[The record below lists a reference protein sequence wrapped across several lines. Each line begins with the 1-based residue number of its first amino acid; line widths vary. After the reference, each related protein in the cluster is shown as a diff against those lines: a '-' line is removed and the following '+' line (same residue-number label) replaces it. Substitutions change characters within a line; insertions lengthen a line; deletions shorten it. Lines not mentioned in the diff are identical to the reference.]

1 MAKSKYILLRKIIGA
16 ESLLPGAVIELSPEQ
31 AAHPLYRT
39 RVRKADGDSK
49 VGALSV
55 DVTVTATAEAE
66 RILEQAKRAVEG
78 MAADAHAEAERIVS
92 AAQDEADRILKDA
105 RDEAD
110 RIRAD
115 ASSGSQ
121 PGELTPA
128 TPGGPDMNEKDRKA
142 LIVARLKELKVEHD
156 GRKGADE
163 LATLLPDGDP
173 LKPAAN

>member
-1 MAKSKYILLRKIIGA
+1 MAKYQV
-16 ESLLPGAVIELSPEQ
+16 VIPWSGVRAGQIVDLSEV
-31 AAHPLYRT
+31 HPSIEANVR
-39 RVRKADGDSK
+39 RVGVDSK
-49 VGALSV
+49 VGTLSV

-92 AAQDEADRILKDA
+92 AAQEEADRILKDA

-110 RIRAD
+110 RLRAD

-121 PGELTPA
+121 SGGLTPA
-128 TPGGPDMNEKDRKA
+128 TPGAPDMNEKDRKA